1 MLAFS
6 KYLFFRVIFS
16 LLTLLAVSFLVY
28 AIIEMMPG
36 DYVSRYLLKK
46 FSSASNSPIYPEDIE
61 NARRMLGLDR
71 PFLVR
76 YGSWI

>member
-6 KYLFFRVIFS
+6 KYLFFRIIFS

-36 DYVSRYLLKK
+36 DYAERYLFKK
-46 FSSASNSPIYPEDIE
+46 WSSTGGMIYQEDID
-61 NARRMLGLDR
+61 NV
-71 PFLVR
+71 FLMFDFPRLQYVR
-76 YGSWI
+76 